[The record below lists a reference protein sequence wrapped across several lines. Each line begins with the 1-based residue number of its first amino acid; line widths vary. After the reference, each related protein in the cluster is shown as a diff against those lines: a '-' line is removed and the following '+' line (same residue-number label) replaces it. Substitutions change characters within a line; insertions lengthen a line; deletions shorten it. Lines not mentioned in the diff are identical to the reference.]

1 MLNSINGIWAP
12 AYHNNLFLGDVLLLW
27 KLNSLNIRIYHWL
40 WDLIELKMKDDIN
53 KLKQTHP
60 HIYIVVKGYCVWLIL
75 YVLFQHL
82 RLSKV
87 RQSRQLPNSRPL
99 NNLPS
104 RVEITR
110 EILRELEWNNSWFS
124 FYENIFHTL
133 RAYIYLTVCDRT
145 ANKRLTNITY
155 IQLISW
161 KKFFSLVKLIF
172 RCLSLFCI
180 L

>member
-1 MLNSINGIWAP
+1 MNILVCYWLRDLIVLEMEEDI
-12 AYHNNLFLGDVLLLW
+12 NNL
-27 KLNSLNIRIYHWL
+27 K
-40 WDLIELKMKDDIN
+40 E
-53 KLKQTHP
+53 THP
-60 HIYIVVKGYCVWLIL
+60 HIHILVKGYCIWLIL

-87 RQSRQLPNSRPL
+87 RQSRQRPNSRPL

>member
-1 MLNSINGIWAP
+1 MEEDI
-12 AYHNNLFLGDVLLLW
+12 NNL
-27 KLNSLNIRIYHWL
+27 K
-40 WDLIELKMKDDIN
+40 E
-53 KLKQTHP
+53 THP
-60 HIYIVVKGYCVWLIL
+60 HIHILVKGYCIWLIL

-161 KKFFSLVKLIF
+161 KKFFRLSNLFFVVYHFSAFCKKRKSIF
-172 RCLSLFCI
+172 RRRVRIKNSVDFIHNFNLFQFECFWNDDFI
-180 L
+180 